1 MEINTAIVRQDEFTF
16 VVIIVKKEVLANSF
30 SVKQARDIFRR
41 YFPLYPIVLMA
52 QDARYNPVFD
62 GPEEIVAF
70 LSTVDIHKLPWSTY
84 TVK

>member
-1 MEINTAIVRQDEFTF
+1 MEINAAVVRQENFTF
-16 VVIIVKKEVLANSF
+16 VVIIVKKEVLDNSF

-52 QDARYNPVFD
+52 QDARYNPIFD
-62 GPEEIVAF
+62 GPLEIVEF
-70 LSTVDIHKLPWSTY
+70 LSSADVHKLPWSKY